1 MSRRLAGILLIG
13 ISAILYAAL
22 YLSAAIFGSSVNSW
36 NSDMFNAML
45 QYVGND
51 LVKWSTV
58 ALYAGIGYL
67 IWAEIESFLKA
78 RKK

>member
-36 NSDMFNAML
+36 NSDLFNAML
-45 QYVGND
+45 QYVGKD
-51 LVKWSTV
+51 LVKWSTI
-58 ALYAGIGYL
+58 ALYAGIAYL